1 MCRVIRINIQFFAH
15 PMLSTL
21 KWILGSAS
29 IKVLQQAMMV
39 APVVQ
44 TSSRT
49 RKCLPVRERLED
61 DVLAEASAFEGSYF
75 GHSSKTCSTFCC
87 LCQRFLWVWLS
98 LKEVLLTMSV

>member
-44 TSSRT
+44 TSSMM
-49 RKCLPVRERLED
+49 RKCLPSRRDGREILWQMSRLA
-61 DVLAEASAFEGSYF
+61 LSY
-75 GHSSKTCSTFCC
+75 T
-87 LCQRFLWVWLS
+87 
-98 LKEVLLTMSV
+98 

>member
-49 RKCLPVRERLED
+49 RKCLPVRERLEED
-61 DVLAEASAFEGSYF
+61 SLADEQASSVLYLGA
-75 GHSSKTCSTFCC
+75 SSKTCSTFCC